1 MYASVPS
8 IDGHPHS
15 AVIKALFPAYN
26 FVSALAVAAC
36 LTPTDPIICAAIVG
50 QSTCSLNWRT
60 LLKPYNLGG
69 KFAIK
74 HVPTNLR
81 RILAAESAANDGLA
95 YPFLSISIY
104 LTVESS
110 RKVAIGK
117 WFLVGWLCTCPI
129 AAICIVYITVLG
141 IIDLYCYICSFS

>member
-50 QSTCSLNWRT
+50 QSHL
-60 LLKPYNLGG
+60 
-69 KFAIK
+69 
-74 HVPTNLR
+74 
-81 RILAAESAANDGLA
+81 
-95 YPFLSISIY
+95 
-104 LTVESS
+104 
-110 RKVAIGK
+110 
-117 WFLVGWLCTCPI
+117 
-129 AAICIVYITVLG
+129 
-141 IIDLYCYICSFS
+141 FSQLEDSTEPV